1 MMIAASVKDS
11 EKLVEL
17 LLQRGAD
24 VNQTSKP
31 ALMVHAGGQPSETD
45 LGNFR

>member
-1 MMIAASVKDS
+1 MIAASVKDS

-24 VNQTSKP
+24 VNQTSMYLIDGCCAP
-31 ALMVHAGGQPSETD
+31 TVGPSD
-45 LGNFR
+45 HQN